1 MTTIAKDNQRIKTYD
16 MICIAIF
23 AVLMAVCSWISIPT
37 VVPFTMQTFGL
48 FLTLGVLGG
57 KRGTMAV
64 VIYILLGAVGLPV
77 FAGFSSGLGVLMG
90 TTGGYILGFLFSGL
104 LYWLLEKTGSDRRW
118 VQIAAMVLGMVT
130 YYVFGTIWFMAVYT
144 RTTGA
149 VGLTAVLGWCVFPFI
164 VPDLIKMGL
173 ALTLSGRLK
182 KIMQRAGN

>member
-1 MTTIAKDNQRIKTYD
+1 MSTITKNNRQTQTYY
-16 MICIAIF
+16 MICIAVF

-64 VIYILLGAVGLPV
+64 VIYVLLGIVGLPV

-90 TTGGYILGFLFSGL
+90 TTGGYILGFFFSGL
-104 LYWLLEKTGSDRRW
+104 LYWLLEKAAPDRRW
-118 VQIAAMVLGMVT
+118 IQILAMLLGMAA
-130 YYVFGTIWFMAVYT
+130 YYVFGTVWFMEVYT
-144 RTTGA
+144 KTTGA

-164 VPDLIKMGL
+164 IPDLIKMGL
-173 ALTLSGRLK
+173 AFMLSGRLRR
-182 KIMQRAGN
+182 IMKLSNY